1 MGGFL
6 RISRALR
13 LPAAEIEF
21 LAIRA
26 QGPGGQHVNKAAT
39 AVQLRFDIAASSLPD
54 DVKRRLSRLADSRVS
69 RDGVVVIK
77 AQAHRSRE
85 KNRAEAL
92 ERLADL
98 IRRAAAR
105 TKQRIPTRPTGA
117 SQRRR
122 LEKKTQRGRI
132 KALRRRPAE

>member
-13 LPAAEIEF
+13 LPEAEIEF
-21 LAIRA
+21 VAIRA
-26 QGPGGQHVNKAAT
+26 QGPGGQHVNKAST

-54 DVKRRLSRLADSRVS
+54 EVRQRLLKLADSRVT
-69 RDGVVVIK
+69 REGVVVIK

-92 ERLADL
+92 ERLAEL
-98 IRRAAAR
+98 IRRAAVR
-105 TKQRIPTRPTGA
+105 TKKRIPTRPTGA

-122 LEKKTQRGRI
+122 LESKTQRGRT